1 MNENAKMSFGN
12 YVKEKREE
20 RRKSLRETAKAIEV
34 SPQFYSEVEKGRRT
48 AFTPERLE
56 KLKIFLLLNEAEAI
70 MLYDLAAKLRTA
82 ADVAVPQDFAD
93 YVVENPFVVEAL
105 RLAKETDAGEKEWQ
119 VLLTELK
126 TRKG

>member
-1 MNENAKMSFGN
+1 MSENLKVSFGN
-12 YVKEKREE
+12 YVKEKRED

-34 SPQFYSEVEKGRRT
+34 SPQFYSEVEKGRRG

-56 KLKIFLLLNEAEAI
+56 KLKNFLVLDEQEATL
-70 MLYDLAAKLRTA
+70 LYDLAAKSRTT

-93 YVVENPFVVEAL
+93 YVVEHPFVAEAL
-105 RLAKETDAGEKEWQ
+105 RLAKETDACEEEWQ
-119 VLLTELK
+119 VLLDELK